1 MMVDPAQDSP
11 RGRTGVGYCSRLPMP
26 ESPLHVFW
34 HDDALRHDTGSGV
47 FDGVPSPL
55 IEVPELH
62 PENDVRVRNIRS
74 CLRDGPL
81 APHLQWRAGR
91 HAALDELA
99 WLHDP
104 AYVEGVRRFCEAGG
118 GVLSWATVVSE
129 GRWDAALASAGT
141 AIAAAEAVAGG
152 DCGAAYALVRPPGHH
167 AQPAMTDGYCLFSN
181 TALAAE
187 AALRRGAE
195 RVAVIDWDV
204 HHGNGTQECLYSRSD
219 VLTISLHMPHG
230 SWGPTHPQT
239 GAPDEVGT
247 GEGEGFNVNVEL
259 AYGSGDAAY
268 ERAMRRLVMP
278 LVDEFRPDLIIA
290 AAGQDASQ
298 FDPNGRQC
306 VTMAGFR
313 RLGELSAELAERH
326 CGGRIALIQEGGY
339 GRTYSAFCAHAT
351 LEGVI
356 GVGPLL
362 EDPLAFMPDEQAR
375 GDAGIDAALAVHRRY
390 WAL

>member
-1 MMVDPAQDSP
+1 
-11 RGRTGVGYCSRLPMP
+11 MP

-47 FDGVPSPL
+47 FDGVASPL

-62 PENDVRVRNIRS
+62 PENDVRIRNIHS

-81 APHLQWRAGR
+81 APHLRWRDGR
-91 HAALDELA
+91 HATADELTR
-99 WLHDP
+99 LHVP
-104 AYVEGVRRFCEAGG
+104 AYVDEVQSFCQAGG

-129 GRWDAALASAGT
+129 ASWDAALASAGT
-141 AIAAAEAVAGG
+141 AIAAVEAVM
-152 DCGAAYALVRPPGHH
+152 DRECGAAYALVRPPGHH

-181 TALAAE
+181 TALAAD
-187 AALRRGAE
+187 AAVRRGAE

-204 HHGNGTQECLYSRSD
+204 HHGNGTQECLYERPD

-230 SWGPTHPQT
+230 SWGPSHPQS
-239 GAPDEVGT
+239 GSPLEAGT
-247 GEGEGFNVNVEL
+247 GEGEGYNVNVEL
-259 AYGSGDAAY
+259 GCGSGDTAY

-278 LVDEFRPDLIIA
+278 LVDEFRPDLIII

-306 VTMAGFR
+306 VTMEGFR
-313 RLGELSAELAERH
+313 RLGRLAAELAARH
-326 CGGRIALIQEGGY
+326 CDGRIALIQEGGY

-351 LEGVI
+351 LEGVL
-356 GVGPLL
+356 GLDPLL
-362 EDPLAFMPDEQAR
+362 DDPLAFMPDEHDR
-375 GDAGIDAALAVHRRY
+375 GDAGIDASLAVQRRY